1 PTLATGIIGLA
12 TLMAMQALFGILRA
26 KTGIGRILD
35 REPILLMFD
44 GVVVRNGL
52 QKSHFIYDDVR
63 TLLCNAGIGVV
74 DEDLAMILEASRVV
88 SIVRGGVKLE
98 QKMLEDV
105 RGAEELIA
113 PPKQEPRA

>member
-1 PTLATGIIGLA
+1 
-12 TLMAMQALFGILRA
+12 MAMQALFGILRA

-52 QKSHFIYDDVR
+52 QKSHFTYDDVR
-63 TLLCNAGIGVV
+63 TSLRNAGIGAFAEVQ
-74 DEDLAMILEASRVV
+74 AMILEPSGEV
-88 SIVRGGVKLE
+88 SIIRAGTKLDPE
-98 QKMLEDV
+98 MLRDV

-113 PPKQEPRA
+113 APKQEPRA